1 MDENE
6 KKIITLISNS
16 LNKLANLLFSY
27 LNFFSPNSEKIKNS
41 FHFNRYKYLNQ
52 NESNKDELNEEIINS
67 KVKNYYEEFKNQI
80 SAFKEYL
87 DDFNK
92 YYAKNSLSSFN
103 YTNMNELYNLFQE
116 LKNLRTKNELFKD
129 KLQKNEIIFIMFKH
143 IVSIG
148 EYAIVEDSLKSEIKN
163 SYYLRNKI
171 KQDRNSFQNNPVGIK
186 VTINNYIKNVLNSNI
201 EFNFDPKGLIVIKYS
216 PFLISISLPLKDN
229 LFLLKKK
236 AVININFIHHKKEN
250 YDLILIDK
258 IRTLFENRILSILN
272 LVYDEKKVN
281 YQNLISIYQQN
292 LTDFIIHFLN
302 YLYSYNEMMSKKCA
316 LCNKISKYSY
326 LENSFFPPYYKLY
339 KTYKSNSDIKEIESL
354 FYHEDCFRKI
364 SNSSL

>member
-1 MDENE
+1 M
-6 KKIITLISNS
+6 
-16 LNKLANLLFSY
+16 
-27 LNFFSPNSEKIKNS
+27 
-41 FHFNRYKYLNQ
+41 NQ
-52 NESNKDELNEEIINS
+52 NESNEDELNEEIINS

-116 LKNLRTKNELFKD
+116 HKNLRTKNELFKD

-216 PFLISISLPLKDN
+216 PFLIS
-229 LFLLKKK
+229 
-236 AVININFIHHKKEN
+236 
-250 YDLILIDK
+250 K
-258 IRTLFENRILSILN
+258 I
-272 LVYDEKKVN
+272 
-281 YQNLISIYQQN
+281 
-292 LTDFIIHFLN
+292 
-302 YLYSYNEMMSKKCA
+302 
-316 LCNKISKYSY
+316 
-326 LENSFFPPYYKLY
+326 FFKYYK
-339 KTYKSNSDIKEIESL
+339 KFKSK
-354 FYHEDCFRKI
+354 
-364 SNSSL
+364 